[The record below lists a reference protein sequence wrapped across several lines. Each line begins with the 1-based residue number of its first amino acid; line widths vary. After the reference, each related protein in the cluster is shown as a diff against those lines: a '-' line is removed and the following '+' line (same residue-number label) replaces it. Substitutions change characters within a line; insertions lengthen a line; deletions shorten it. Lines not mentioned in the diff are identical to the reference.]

1 MKKKTNGLAAQ
12 NQSYLF
18 ASFALLIGR
27 ERNRLGITQ
36 RELAARSGIAEAY
49 LSDLLN
55 QRRNLTMKT
64 MARIAA
70 ALGCCISINF
80 EQEMSNG

>member
-1 MKKKTNGLAAQ
+1 MKRKTDGLAAQ

-27 ERNRLGITQ
+27 ERQRLGITQ
-36 RELAARSGIAEAY
+36 RELSQRCGIAEAY

-55 QRRNLTMKT
+55 QRRNVTMKT

-70 ALGCCISINF
+70 ALGCCIRISF
-80 EQEMSNG
+80 EQEPSNG